1 MSRRHSSYKREILP
15 DTKYKDIIVTKF
27 INCVMKSG
35 KKTIAES
42 IVYGAIEALGNAVKQ
57 PGIEA
62 FRQVLTNVKPAMEV
76 RSRRIGGAT
85 YQVPVEVTVK
95 RAQALAIRWLI
106 GSALKRSEKN
116 TMEEKLA
123 VEFID
128 AYNNKGGAIKVREE
142 KHKSAEANRAFAH
155 YKIN

>member
-1 MSRRHSSYKREILP
+1 MSRRRSNYKREILP

-27 INCVMKSG
+27 INCIMISG
-35 KKTIAES
+35 KKTIAET
-42 IVYGAIEALGNAVKQ
+42 IVYGAIEALGDTVKS

-76 RSRRIGGAT
+76 RLRRIGGAT
-85 YQVPVEVTVK
+85 YQVPVEVNTK
-95 RAQALAIRWLI
+95 RSLALAIRWLI

-123 VEFID
+123 AEFID
-128 AYNNKGGAIKVREE
+128 AFNNKGGALKIKEE

-155 YKIN
+155 YKIS

>member
-15 DTKYKDIIVTKF
+15 DTKYKDVVVTKF
-27 INCVMKSG
+27 INCIMVSG
-35 KKTIAES
+35 KKTTAER
-42 IVYGAIEALGNAVKQ
+42 IVYGAIEALGAVVKL

-62 FRQVLTNVKPAMEV
+62 FRQVLANVKPAMEV

-85 YQVPVEVTVK
+85 YQVPVEVSSK
-95 RAQALAIRWLI
+95 RAQALSIRWLI
-106 GSALKRSEKN
+106 VSASKRSEKN

-123 VEFID
+123 AEFID
-128 AYNNKGGAIKVREE
+128 AFHNKGGALKIKEE
-142 KHKSAEANRAFAH
+142 KHKAAEANRAFAH

>member
-15 DTKYKDIIVTKF
+15 DTRYNDVIVTKF

-35 KKTIAES
+35 KKTIAEA
-42 IVYGAIEALGNAVKQ
+42 IVYRAIEALGEAVKM

-62 FRQVLTNVKPAMEV
+62 FRQVLANVKPAMEV

-85 YQVPVEVTVK
+85 YQVPVEVSVK
-95 RAQALAIRWLI
+95 RALALTIRWLI
-106 GSALKRSEKN
+106 AAALKRSEKN

-128 AYNNKGGAIKVREE
+128 AFNNKGGAIKVKEE
-142 KHKSAEANRAFAH
+142 KHKAAEANRAFAH

>member
-1 MSRRHSSYKREILP
+1 MSRRHSNYKREILP
-15 DTKYKDIIVTKF
+15 DTRYKDVIVTKF

-42 IVYGAIEALGNAVKQ
+42 IVYGAIEALGNAVKA

-62 FRQVLTNVKPAMEV
+62 FRQVLSNVKPAMEV

-85 YQVPVEVTVK
+85 YQVPVEVSTK
-95 RAQALAIRWLI
+95 RALALAIRWLI
-106 GSALKRSEKN
+106 ASALKRSEKN

-128 AYNNKGGAIKVREE
+128 AFNNKGGAIKVKEE

-155 YKIN
+155 YKIS